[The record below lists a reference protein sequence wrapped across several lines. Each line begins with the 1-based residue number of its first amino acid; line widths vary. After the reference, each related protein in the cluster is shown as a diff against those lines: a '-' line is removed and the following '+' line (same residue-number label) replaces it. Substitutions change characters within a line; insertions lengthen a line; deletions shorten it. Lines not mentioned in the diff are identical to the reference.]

1 MSAHAFYTKDAI
13 QAKFSILT
21 PLERAIMRLTP
32 KEQWYHLSRS
42 DLGMDTTFMEL
53 IHANRLTTGDT
64 ELTRAIHL
72 DEPEK
77 ALQRFL
83 DIIGYEDDFVE
94 VDRDECKTHTY
105 LLISVCFANKSTE
118 CLRTF
123 LKHPFIRDFLKE
135 MLITPEYYNVRGK
148 TNIFGYVDPTH
159 RTFDVA
165 FIEDP
170 LIMETIRSN
179 PDNERYLFEDLVY
192 ACIRGRHYDGIEILR
207 NLNDKLTDSSLACVT
222 ELPHGTPAQRFINL
236 CLKGYDYQQFI
247 KRINQM
253 EIINES
259 IDVPCLLNPLIDAIK
274 SDVVMELLM
283 NNALRYDLRDEVL
296 ALLLNAHRGDAI
308 GKVIQQIN
316 GWGEPFKFIPSQI
329 KYFVKSE
336 RETLL
341 TAVQND
347 DVNGLLSVFIND
359 GDITEPRV
367 EHAFLFALI
376 YNADKCIRTMTTH
389 PEMRDIVS
397 RLKRCGKDI
406 IPQRI
411 MWLFYGAVDYI
422 NESCFAP
429 YETNRFSF
437 LLPASAYSSLI
448 SQLYVLNDTIK
459 DIPDDHFNKFRYMVT
474 LGSII
479 HLNMDLYEWA
489 ISELYNGLEEEFLS
503 EMYLRTQ
510 LLRDEDQTI
519 RYNLNRMIE
528 AFMLYRKCIEFSI
541 ENEL

>member
-1 MSAHAFYTKDAI
+1 MSAHALYSKDAI
-13 QAKFSILT
+13 QAKFPMLT

-32 KEQWYHLSRS
+32 KEQWHYLSRS
-42 DLGMDTTFMEL
+42 DLGMDETFMEL
-53 IHANRLTTGDT
+53 INTNRLTTGDT
-64 ELTRAIHL
+64 ELTRAIRL

-83 DIIGYEDDFVE
+83 DILGYKDGAIEIS
-94 VDRDECKTHTY
+94 RNWCKTHTY
-105 LLISVCFANKSTE
+105 ILINMCFANKSTE
-118 CLRTF
+118 CLKTI
-123 LKHPFIRDFLKE
+123 LKHPFIRDCLKE
-135 MLITPEYYNVRGK
+135 MLVTPEYYNVRGQ

-159 RTFDVA
+159 SSFDVA
-165 FIEDP
+165 FIEYP

-179 PDNERYLFEDLVY
+179 PDNERHLFDELVY

-207 NLNDKLTDSSLACVT
+207 NLNDKLTDSSLARVT
-222 ELPHGTPAQRFINL
+222 ELPYGKPVQRFAKL
-236 CLKGYDYQQFI
+236 CLEGYNYQQFI
-247 KRINQM
+247 KRINEM
-253 EIINES
+253 EITNES
-259 IDVPCLLNPLIDAIK
+259 VYIPYLLNPLIDVFRNEPI
-274 SDVVMELLM
+274 MELLM
-283 NNALRYDLRDEVL
+283 NNALRYNLRDEIL

-316 GWGEPFKFIPSQI
+316 GWGEPFKFISSQI

-347 DVNGLLSVFIND
+347 DVKGLLSVFIND
-359 GDITEPRV
+359 VDITEPRV
-367 EHAFLFALI
+367 EQAFFFALI
-376 YNADKCIRTMTTH
+376 YNADKCVRTMTLH
-389 PEMRDIVS
+389 PEMRDIVL

-406 IPQRI
+406 IPKKI

-422 NESCFAP
+422 NDSCFAP
-429 YETNRFSF
+429 YESNRFSF
-437 LLPASAYSSLI
+437 LLPTSAYSSLV
-448 SQLYVLNDTIK
+448 SQMYVLNDTIK
-459 DIPDDHFNKFRYMVT
+459 GIPDNHFNDFRYMVT

-479 HLNMDLYEWA
+479 HLNMDLYEWS

-519 RYNLNRMIE
+519 RHNLNRMIE
-528 AFMLYRKCIEFSI
+528 AFMLYRKCIEFAV
-541 ENEL
+541 ENEI

>member
-1 MSAHAFYTKDAI
+1 MSAHALHSKDAI
-13 QAKFSILT
+13 QAKFSMLT

-32 KEQWYHLSRS
+32 KEQWYYLSRS
-42 DLGMDTTFMEL
+42 DLGMNATFMEL
-53 IHANRLTTGDT
+53 IHANRLTTGDM
-64 ELTRAIHL
+64 ELTRAIRL

-83 DIIGYEDDFVE
+83 DIVGYEDDFVE
-94 VDRDECKTHTY
+94 VSRDECKTHTY

-135 MLITPEYYNVRGK
+135 MLVTPEYYTVRGK

-179 PDNERYLFEDLVY
+179 PDNERYLFDDLVY

-207 NLNDKLTDSSLACVT
+207 NLNDKLTDSSLARVT
-222 ELPHGTPAQRFINL
+222 ELPRGTPAQRFINL
-236 CLKGYDYQQFI
+236 CLEGYNYQLFI
-247 KRINQM
+247 KHINQM

-259 IDVPCLLNPLIDAIK
+259 VDVPCLLNPLINALK
-274 SDVVMELLM
+274 GDVVMELLIH
-283 NNALRYDLRDEVL
+283 NALRYNLRDEVL

-308 GKVIQQIN
+308 DKIIQQIN
-316 GWGEPFKFIPSQI
+316 GWEEPFKIAPSQI
-329 KYFVKSE
+329 TSFVKSE

-347 DVNGLLSVFIND
+347 DVNGLLSLFIND
-359 GDITEPRV
+359 ADMTETRI
-367 EHAFLFALI
+367 EQAFFFALI
-376 YNADKCIRTMTTH
+376 YNADKCVRTMTLH
-389 PEMRDIVS
+389 PEMRDIIEN
-397 RLKRCGKDI
+397 LKIGGKNL

-411 MWLFYGAVDYI
+411 MWLFYGAVDYL
-422 NESCFAP
+422 NDSCFAP
-429 YETNRFSF
+429 YESNGFSL

-448 SQLYVLNDTIK
+448 SQLYVLNDSIK
-459 DIPDDHFNKFRYMVT
+459 DIPDDRFNKFRYMVT

-479 HLNMDLYEWA
+479 HLNMDLYEWS

-510 LLRDEDQTI
+510 LLHDEDQSTRHSLI
-519 RYNLNRMIE
+519 RIIE
-528 AFMLYRKCIEFSI
+528 AFMLYRKCIEFAI